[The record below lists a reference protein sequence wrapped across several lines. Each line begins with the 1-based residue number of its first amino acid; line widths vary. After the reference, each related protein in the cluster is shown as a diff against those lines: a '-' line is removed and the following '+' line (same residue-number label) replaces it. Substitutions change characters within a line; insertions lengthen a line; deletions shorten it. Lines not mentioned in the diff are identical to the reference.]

1 MIIQTITIKSVTAQ
15 GMGTLSVFE
24 GSHDVPFDIKRIYYI
39 HNAPKGTHRGGH
51 AHKALRQVL
60 WCRETADV
68 LLDNPDKGL
77 IVEHYM
83 WREMI
88 WEKKDSI
95 LCVAAD
101 SYYDESDYI
110 RDYDEFLEAVKGKDL
125 D

>member
-1 MIIQTITIKSVTAQ
+1 MMCPLTSSAFTIFMARPRAPTAAATPTRHC
-15 GMGTLSVFE
+15 G
-24 GSHDVPFDIKRIYYI
+24 IRIRLD
-39 HNAPKGTHRGGH
+39 NG
-51 AHKALRQVL
+51 
-60 WCRETADV
+60 REKADV
-68 LLDNPDKGL
+68 LLDSPDKGL

-88 WEKKDSI
+88 WEKKDSV

>member
-1 MIIQTITIKSVTAQ
+1 MMCPLTSSAFTISTAR
-15 GMGTLSVFE
+15 
-24 GSHDVPFDIKRIYYI
+24 PR
-39 HNAPKGTHRGGH
+39 APT
-51 AHKALRQVL
+51 AAATPKALRQVL
-60 WCRETADV
+60 WCPYGSIRIRLDNGREKADV
-68 LLDNPDKGL
+68 LLDSPDKGL

-88 WEKKDSI
+88 WEKKDSV

>member
-1 MIIQTITIKSVTAQ
+1 MLFRS
-15 GMGTLSVFE
+15 
-24 GSHDVPFDIKRIYYI
+24 
-39 HNAPKGTHRGGH
+39 
-51 AHKALRQVL
+51 
-60 WCRETADV
+60 ADV
-68 LLDNPDKGL
+68 LLDSPDKGL

-88 WEKKDSI
+88 WEKKDSV

>member
-1 MIIQTITIKSVTAQ
+1 
-15 GMGTLSVFE
+15 
-24 GSHDVPFDIKRIYYI
+24 
-39 HNAPKGTHRGGH
+39 
-51 AHKALRQVL
+51 
-60 WCRETADV
+60 
-68 LLDNPDKGL
+68 
-77 IVEHYM
+77 M

-88 WEKKDSI
+88 WQQENSV

>member
-1 MIIQTITIKSVTAQ
+1 MMCPLTSSAFTISTVRPRAPTAAA
-15 GMGTLSVFE
+15 TPTRHC
-24 GSHDVPFDIKRIYYI
+24 GSIRIRLD
-39 HNAPKGTHRGGH
+39 NG
-51 AHKALRQVL
+51 
-60 WCRETADV
+60 REKADV
-68 LLDNPDKGL
+68 LLDSPDKGL

-88 WEKKDSI
+88 WEKKDSV